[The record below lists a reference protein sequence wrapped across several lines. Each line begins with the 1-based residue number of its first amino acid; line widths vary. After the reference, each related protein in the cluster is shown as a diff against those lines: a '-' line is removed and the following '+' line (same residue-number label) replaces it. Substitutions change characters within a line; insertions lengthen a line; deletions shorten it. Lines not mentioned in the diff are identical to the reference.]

1 MTTEAIAVK
10 KRILFVDDDRQLLDG
25 LRDAFR
31 SYRRQWDMSFVE
43 GSDEAVDV
51 IETQAQDAIVSD
63 LRMPGTDGA
72 ELLELV
78 KQRWPGTIRM
88 VLSGHAD
95 MALIARAAAVAHR
108 MIAKPCDAREL
119 GRVIE
124 QACSI
129 QDMMRQVDLGRRTL
143 GASALPSVPCV
154 YAELTEVLESGSAG
168 ASDAARV
175 IERDIALSAK
185 VLQLANS
192 AYFGRRTPV
201 STISGAVAYLGV
213 DILRTLVLQAEVFR
227 AFKVD
232 PPIPGFD
239 VSMLHQHSLFVAR
252 LAVELVGR
260 QPGRDEAFT
269 AGLLHDVGLLVLA
282 SQSRGELAEVL
293 AEARTSGRH
302 VFEIELDRFGAT
314 HAEFGAQ
321 LLSLWGLP
329 ATVTEPVARHHTGR
343 LQNAPWPSVDALYA
357 ANILIEEIEATD
369 SPVAPPPLTFDVEY
383 LEANGGARM
392 LDEWRTVARQMMH
405 D

>member
-1 MTTEAIAVK
+1 MLTSRSTTADPASAGAQVLRIVREYDSLESQGATKPVAIGALRSRGCYDDRFIDALARVIGAGRASPVVHEVELTGLEVGTTLADDAVTVDGNLLVARGQPVTDQLLERLLNLGPGAVRQPLHVVPAGSGGDRSTSIAADRRPK
-10 KRILFVDDDRQLLDG
+10 RKRILFVDDDRQLLDG

-72 ELLELV
+72 KLLELV

-95 MALIARAAAVAHR
+95 MALVARAAAVAHR

-185 VLQLANS
+185 VLQLAE
-192 AYFGRRTPV
+192 
-201 STISGAVAYLGV
+201 LGV
-213 DILRTLVLQAEVFR
+213 LRS
-227 AFKVD
+227 
-232 PPIPGFD
+232 PHPG
-239 VSMLHQHSLFVAR
+239 QHDLR
-252 LAVELVGR
+252 RRCL
-260 QPGRDEAFT
+260 
-269 AGLLHDVGLLVLA
+269 
-282 SQSRGELAEVL
+282 
-293 AEARTSGRH
+293 SGR
-302 VFEIELDRFGAT
+302 
-314 HAEFGAQ
+314 
-321 LLSLWGLP
+321 
-329 ATVTEPVARHHTGR
+329 
-343 LQNAPWPSVDALYA
+343 
-357 ANILIEEIEATD
+357 
-369 SPVAPPPLTFDVEY
+369 
-383 LEANGGARM
+383 
-392 LDEWRTVARQMMH
+392 
-405 D
+405 